1 MEKGEKMR
9 QISIVLETAREDI
22 DALTCEIKS
31 KVAEIGNV
39 EWVGY
44 HVKKLRNEKFEKFR
58 R

>member
-1 MEKGEKMR
+1 MR
-9 QISIVLETAREDI
+9 QIAIVLETARD
-22 DALTCEIKS
+22 DVDTLTCEIKA

-44 HVKKLRNEKFEKFR
+44 HMKKLRDERFEKNFR